1 MTDQPD
7 SRVRETHHEAP
18 PAQPSDGA
26 LHAPYWS
33 YEEAFARHRG
43 LISAEEQERLRD
55 SRVAVVGMGG
65 VGGVDLVTLARLG
78 VGRFTI
84 ADPDTFEVSN
94 TNRQYGAASS
104 TLGRSKAEVM
114 AEIVKDINPDADIRV
129 FRDPIGPENA
139 DAFLEDADVF
149 VDGIDAFEIDVRRL
163 LFARAAKQGI
173 CGLGAGPV
181 GFSTVWVIF
190 SPEGMTFDRYFN
202 LSDELD
208 SVQKFS
214 FYIVGMAP
222 KATHRHYIDM
232 SQIDF
237 SQRAGPS
244 AGLACQLA
252 GGVVAVE
259 VLKILLGRG
268 PLYPAPYYHQFDAYL
283 GRFIRKRLRGG
294 NRHPLQRM
302 KCRLLT
308 NFLRKHIC

>member
-1 MTDQPD
+1 MSD
-7 SRVRETHHEAP
+7 SVESHGSL
-18 PAQPSDGA
+18 SDGSTGQCSN
-26 LHAPYWS
+26 WC

-43 LISAEEQERLRD
+43 LISTKEQERLRG

-78 VGRFTI
+78 IGRFTI

-94 TNRQYGAASS
+94 TNRQYGATSS

-114 AEIVKDINPDADIRV
+114 AEIVRDINPQADIRV

-139 DAFLEDADVF
+139 DAFLEDADVL

-163 LFARAAKQGI
+163 LFNRAAKLGI

-190 SPEGMTFDRYFN
+190 RPDGMTFDRYFN
-202 LSDELD
+202 LSDEMD
-208 SVQKFS
+208 SVQKFAS
-214 FYIVGMAP
+214 YIVGMAP

-237 SQRAGPS
+237 KQRAGPS
-244 AGLACQLA
+244 VGLACQLA
-252 GGVVAVE
+252 AGVVAVE

-268 PLYPAPYYHQFDAYL
+268 PLYAAPNYHQFDAYL

-302 KCRLLT
+302 KCRLLA
-308 NFLRKHIC
+308 NFLRKHI